1 MMTPSGFEL
10 IELVAGID
18 YTPTFISTDKRVPAT
33 EKTSLGYY
41 QIGELAQY
49 GFAKGP
55 VFRLEFADIT
65 SISTATHVKIWGL
78 GNKDNSA
85 PIYPISYFNKVNG
98 LTRIDVWLRKF
109 EFCDS
114 SGNPVVESNY
124 TVVGY
129 KKNAMPVAW

>member
-1 MMTPSGFEL
+1 MTPSGFEL
-10 IELVAGID
+10 IELVAGIN

-41 QIGELAQY
+41 QIGELTQY

-55 VFRLEFADIT
+55 IFRIEFVDIT
-65 SISTATHVKIWGL
+65 TMSTATHVKIWGL
-78 GNKDNSA
+78 GNKDNAA
-85 PIYPISYFNKVNG
+85 PIYPLSYFDVKYG
-98 LTRIDVWLRKF
+98 HTRVDVWLQKF
-109 EFCDS
+109 EFCDID
-114 SGNPVVESNY
+114 GNPVVENSY